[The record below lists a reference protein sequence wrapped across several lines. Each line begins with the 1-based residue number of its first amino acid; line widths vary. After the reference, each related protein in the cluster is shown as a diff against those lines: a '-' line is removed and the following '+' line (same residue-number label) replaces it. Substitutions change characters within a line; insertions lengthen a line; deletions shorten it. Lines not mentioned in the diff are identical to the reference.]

1 MTAIM
6 GFQVQILLS
15 NLFAALEPL
24 QATVLSTERACEDI
38 TSAGDNV
45 KIGQKSSE
53 SGTDSGVNSSLPA
66 GIDGHESIH
75 AETGECEASVLSSTD
90 QRNHDGR
97 LPPREC
103 IARVSPKVSVC
114 IQ

>member
-1 MTAIM
+1 MGVRYITDGDRAI
-6 GFQVQILLS
+6 VQR
-15 NLFAALEPL
+15 FASIFFLP
-24 QATVLSTERACEDI
+24 T
-38 TSAGDNV
+38 GDNV
-45 KIGQKSSE
+45 KITQKSSE
-53 SGTDSGVNSSLPA
+53 SKIDFRVNSSLPT

-103 IARVSPKVSVC
+103 IARVSPKASVC